1 MDRSVYQE
9 AISQLTHIK
18 PSDDDISGYR
28 SWIYELK
35 RSLLAERY
43 GKTELQVEADVKA
56 LIESREGRQ

>member
-9 AISQLTHIK
+9 AISQLRHIK
-18 PSDDDISGYR
+18 PSDDDRSGYR

-43 GKTELQVEADVKA
+43 GKSELQVEADVRV
-56 LIESREGRQ
+56 LLESREGSQ

>member
-9 AISQLTHIK
+9 AISQLRHIK
-18 PSDDDISGYR
+18 PSDDDRSGYS

-43 GKTELQVEADVKA
+43 GKSELQVEADVRA
-56 LIESREGRQ
+56 LLESREGSQ